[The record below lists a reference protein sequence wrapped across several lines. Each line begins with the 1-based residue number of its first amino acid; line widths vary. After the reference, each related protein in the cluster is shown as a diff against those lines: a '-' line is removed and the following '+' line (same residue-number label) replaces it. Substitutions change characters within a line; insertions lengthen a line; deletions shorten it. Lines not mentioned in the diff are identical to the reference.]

1 MRRGLLALLV
11 LLVSSSVAFA
21 QGGQFFT
28 QLGTTPTTKVST
40 DEVIARIMTFD
51 QNNDGRVAIGELS
64 ERMRPM
70 VDRGDKDGD
79 RALDRAEVL
88 ALSRAPATK
97 QFHAGFPTS
106 GYGFGDDSGFSSR
119 QHIEGSLEDLRLT
132 SDKTDRA
139 LPVIRAYLEQLE
151 AAARANLLGQLDP
164 VLSPEQLWDLK
175 QTLNTPPREVTLRTN
190 VDGVHTDKVVR
201 LKVNTDPVR
210 RVASMGLTA
219 SIREQIRQVLD
230 EYKLR
235 TRLGREADRVELLAQ
250 LQDVLS
256 AGELEDFGAALARR
270 PVVANGGV
278 FALNDAL
285 MRVRE
290 LNEVVRPATP
300 GDRQFSPG
308 VTLR

>member
-1 MRRGLLALLV
+1 
-11 LLVSSSVAFA
+11 
-21 QGGQFFT
+21 
-28 QLGTTPTTKVST
+28 
-40 DEVIARIMTFD
+40 
-51 QNNDGRVAIGELS
+51 
-64 ERMRPM
+64 
-70 VDRGDKDGD
+70 
-79 RALDRAEVL
+79 
-88 ALSRAPATK
+88 
-97 QFHAGFPTS
+97 
-106 GYGFGDDSGFSSR
+106 
-119 QHIEGSLEDLRLT
+119 
-132 SDKTDRA
+132 
-139 LPVIRAYLEQLE
+139 
-151 AAARANLLGQLDP
+151 
-164 VLSPEQLWDLK
+164 
-175 QTLNTPPREVTLRTN
+175 
-190 VDGVHTDKVVR
+190 
-201 LKVNTDPVR
+201 
-210 RVASMGLTA
+210 MGLTA